1 MRVAV
6 GSTNKSKILAVRKA
20 WRIIGKAEIIP
31 IKVESGVPEQPRSLK
46 QTIIGAI
53 NRAVN
58 ARTKTN
64 ADYGVGIEAGY
75 MNIARELLVDVQ
87 VAAIVDEEYVTI
99 GFSPAFQ
106 IPLEVTR
113 YSTLGEYMALI
124 TGRAKINEEI
134 GAIGYFTRGMVTRT
148 DLTYYSVLMAL
159 VPRINRSQYKNLPR
173 ISEVIEEISKE
184 TL

>member
-6 GSTNKSKILAVRKA
+6 GSTNKSKILAVKKA
-20 WRIIGKAEIIP
+20 WRIMGEAEIIP
-31 IKVESGVPEQPRSLK
+31 VKVQSGVPEQPRSLK

-58 ARTKTN
+58 ARVKVN
-64 ADYGVGIEAGY
+64 AEYGVGIEAGY
-75 MNIARELLVDVQ
+75 MNITHNLLVDVQ
-87 VAAIVDEEYVTI
+87 VTAIVDEEYVTI

-106 IPLEVTR
+106 IPLEATR
-113 YSTLGEYMALI
+113 YNTLGEYMASI

-134 GAIGYFTRGMVTRT
+134 GAIGYFTNGIVTRT
-148 DLTYYSVLMAL
+148 DLTYYSVIMAL
-159 VPRINRSQYKNLPR
+159 VPRINKKQYKSLPR
-173 ISEVIEEISKE
+173 ISEVIDKVSKE